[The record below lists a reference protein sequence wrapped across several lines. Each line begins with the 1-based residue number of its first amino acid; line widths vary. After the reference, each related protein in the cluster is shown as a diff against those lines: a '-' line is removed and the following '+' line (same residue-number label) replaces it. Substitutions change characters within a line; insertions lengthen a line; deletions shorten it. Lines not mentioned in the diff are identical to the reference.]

1 MFFSS
6 LLIDKLLDVER
17 SDHAC
22 YHHSNT
28 NKHAISNQVPH
39 ADKAGE
45 SHDWHFKDVMENFE
59 NLVDSM
65 A

>member
-6 LLIDKLLDVER
+6 LLIDELLDVER

-28 NKHAISNQVPH
+28 NKHAVSNQVIH
-39 ADKAGE
+39 ANKAGE
-45 SHDWHFKDVMENFE
+45 SHDWHF
-59 NLVDSM
+59 
-65 A
+65 